1 MGNTLIAYQKWEDM
15 AEYILKC
22 VVTQPPKSE
31 RYALGEQMRN
41 LTVGIGVHIARA
53 VAIRH
58 VGMRKREVEEAD
70 CDLCALKVLIRLADR
85 LRYIDKQKF
94 GQCAL
99 YTTELGKI
107 IGGWT
112 KSLSTQGQRL

>member
-22 VVTQPPKSE
+22 VVNQLPKSE
-31 RYALGEQMRN
+31 RYAMGEQIRR

-70 CDLCALKVLIRLADR
+70 CDLCALDEAML
-85 LRYIDKQKF
+85 
-94 GQCAL
+94 
-99 YTTELGKI
+99 
-107 IGGWT
+107 
-112 KSLSTQGQRL
+112 SLEDSRVRA

>member
-22 VVTQPPKSE
+22 VVNQLPKSE

-53 VAIRH
+53 VA
-58 VGMRKREVEEAD
+58 M
-70 CDLCALKVLIRLADR
+70 L
-85 LRYIDKQKF
+85 
-94 GQCAL
+94 
-99 YTTELGKI
+99 
-107 IGGWT
+107 
-112 KSLSTQGQRL
+112 SLEHRRVRA

>member
-22 VVTQPPKSE
+22 VVNQLPKSE
-31 RYALGEQMRN
+31 RYAMGEQIRR

-58 VGMRKREVEEAD
+58 VGMRKKEVEEAD
-70 CDLCALKVLIRLADR
+70 EN
-85 LRYIDKQKF
+85 
-94 GQCAL
+94 
-99 YTTELGKI
+99 TEG
-107 IGGWT
+107 
-112 KSLSTQGQRL
+112 